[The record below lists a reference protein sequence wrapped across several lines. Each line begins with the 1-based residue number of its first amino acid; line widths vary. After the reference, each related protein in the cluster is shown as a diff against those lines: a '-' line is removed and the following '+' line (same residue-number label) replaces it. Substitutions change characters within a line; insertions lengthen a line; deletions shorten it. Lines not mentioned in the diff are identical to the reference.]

1 MIVIQFTKE
10 EIEALIIQIGARID
24 DFQALQKQAGKK
36 EDIKRVLEIEEFLK
50 PIKSGNQKLLDGL
63 CKS

>member
-1 MIVIQFTKE
+1 MITIQFTKE
-10 EIEALIIQIGARID
+10 EVKALITQIGARID
-24 DFQALQKQAGKK
+24 DLQAIQKQAGKK

-50 PIKSGNQKLLDGL
+50 PIKSGNQKLLDEL